1 MSHRFHGKGPGKI
14 KTEKRIKKISEAEA
28 MNKMSSVDTPLN
40 TVALMQEKQKKLQQP
55 YLVLSARKKDQIDQ
69 NIAK

>member
-14 KTEKRIKKISEAEA
+14 KTEKRIKKHHESEA

-55 YLVLSARKKDQIDQ
+55 YVVLSARKKDQLDHL
-69 NIAK
+69 AK

>member
-1 MSHRFHGKGPGKI
+1 M
-14 KTEKRIKKISEAEA
+14 EAEA

-55 YLVLSARKKDQIDQ
+55 YVVLSARKKDQPDH
-69 NIAK
+69 IAK

>member
-1 MSHRFHGKGPGKI
+1 M
-14 KTEKRIKKISEAEA
+14 KKLEEAEA

-55 YLVLSARKKDQIDQ
+55 FVVLSARKKDQPDHIG
-69 NIAK
+69 K